1 MWIIRDPVFR
11 TTLSNFLFAAQTS
24 NCFGCFCHPATS
36 AHNNPH
42 CPQQAPPPL
51 LFVFDTVLL
60 QIVLAPPLNS
70 FVSAHSLINVFRWG
84 LNCFVDIT
92 QSFQVEGGMVNLA
105 AIFFCPANSSPSG
118 YFVKPRSAEVEE
130 NKICDSGW
138 SEGWVDFQAHW
149 LPSRLMAWPS
159 FQSNAAI
166 INLLP
171 TYFGWLPSMM
181 PGLQLSK
188 YLNYK

>member
-166 INLLP
+166 INLLR
-171 TYFGWLPSMM
+171 TYFGRLPSMVAII
-181 PGLQLSK
+181 K
-188 YLNYK
+188 IHDF